1 MLPFFTA
8 FSQSPVIENVTP
20 LYRTKIFIFPF
31 FTLLF
36 CFWPVVMLA
45 RRAGF
50 YVRVPAAVRFM
61 LGAGFWRFKRAAPDM
76 AAAKFAGIGF
86 YHSFVLVDH
95 PPNKTPEPTASIAV
109 SPLSRLDVVW
119 SRMAQLRMLGHPSP
133 RWIWCAHFYVL
144 RFALPLDESVR
155 DPICR
160 LMRHA
165 VLLGYQRDVGGFE
178 WRGLHPVDAGME
190 R

>member
-86 YHSFVLVDH
+86 YHSFVSVDH
-95 PPNKTPEPTASIAV
+95 PPNKAPEPTAVGAFFLFHKIQVAEHRRSAV
-109 SPLSRLDVVW
+109 
-119 SRMAQLRMLGHPSP
+119 AQLFSLGILA
-133 RWIWCAHFYVL
+133 RTL
-144 RFALPLDESVR
+144 
-155 DPICR
+155 
-160 LMRHA
+160 
-165 VLLGYQRDVGGFE
+165 
-178 WRGLHPVDAGME
+178 
-190 R
+190 